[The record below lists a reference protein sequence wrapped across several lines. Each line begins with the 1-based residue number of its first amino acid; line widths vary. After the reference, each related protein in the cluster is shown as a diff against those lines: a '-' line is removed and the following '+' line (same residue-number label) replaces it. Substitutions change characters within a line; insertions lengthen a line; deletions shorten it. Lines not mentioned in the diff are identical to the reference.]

1 MIHLIYPHRDRISAP
16 DVIGATL
23 AKALRAIDD
32 VRTYEVDSFERIR
45 PAPGDILLGH
55 AYQFAPTVFRRSVLQ
70 PGWARRILLQPYNG
84 DWEQVGFLDDG
95 IVDHCDLFLTITG
108 RYWFDR
114 VPTTHAA
121 RWFPKMVH
129 VDLAVDRDS
138 FPRVKHDIGPAGQR
152 RILYVGNDHPGKNIP
167 YLSAIAGQWGGGA
180 IDWAGR
186 GEPAPHLRQLGFVD
200 FASPAGRAL
209 IANYDFLIT
218 AGCADANP
226 TTVLEAMSWGLIP
239 ICTPTSGY
247 EGETGIVNI
256 PLADVAG
263 ACAILD
269 RLQHADDAALETLRQ
284 AGEKR
289 LTTHFTWARFVDQVV
304 AAIQSDTSP
313 PIGPR
318 QPDTPRGGPRLTPR
332 FVAKLIGKNAA
343 YRIDRQLPG
352 AADRLRRI
360 VRSTVR

>member
-1 MIHLIYPHRDRISAP
+1 MIHLVYPHRERISAP

-23 AKALRAIDD
+23 ATALRSIDE

-45 PAPGDILLGH
+45 PARGDILLGH
-55 AYQFAPTVFRRSVLQ
+55 AYQFAPTVFRRSVRQ

-84 DWEQVGFLDDG
+84 DWDQVGFLDN

-129 VDLAVDRDS
+129 VDLAVDRGH
-138 FPRVKHDIGPAGQR
+138 FPRVKDTIAPAGHR
-152 RILYVGNDHPGKNIP
+152 RVLYIGNDHPGKNIP
-167 YLSAIAGQWGGGA
+167 YLSAIARQWGGGV

-186 GEPAPHLRQLGFVD
+186 GAPAPHLRQLGFVD
-200 FASPAGRAL
+200 FASSAGRAL
-209 IANYDFLIT
+209 IASYDFLIT

-247 EGETGIVNI
+247 DGEPGIVNI
-256 PLADVAG
+256 PSADVAS
-263 ACAILD
+263 ACTILD
-269 RLQHADDAALETLRQ
+269 GLQNADAAVLTALRR
-284 AGEKR
+284 AGEER
-289 LTTHFTWARFVDQVV
+289 LTTHFTWRRFVDQVV
-304 AAIQSDTSP
+304 SAIRSEAAPSIT
-313 PIGPR
+313 PR
-318 QPDTPRGGPRLTPR
+318 LLKTPRGGPQPNAR
-332 FVAKLIGKNAA
+332 FAAKLIGKNTA
-343 YRIDRQLPG
+343 YRIDRHIPG
-352 AADRLRRI
+352 AAETLRRI
-360 VRSTVR
+360 VRTWR